1 VSVSQVRVSL
11 SAQQAQVL
19 GLVLPHLSGTVVDR
33 AEVSGGLVSIWVH
46 AAAGGAAC
54 PDCGTW
60 CTAVRDR
67 YRRRLRDAA
76 AGGRRVLIWLVV
88 RLLRCGNAQCPR
100 ASFAEQPQG
109 LAVPY
114 ARRTPLLAGQLG
126 AVAAALAGRAGSR
139 LARAVLAVEVSR
151 HTLVRVLMAVPEPA
165 AGLVRV
171 LGIDDFSLR
180 KGQAYATLLVDME
193 TGRPVDVLPDREQA
207 TVEEWLRA
215 HPGAEVICRDRGG
228 AYAAA
233 VRAAAPGAVQVAD
246 RWHLWHNLCEYA
258 GKAVAR
264 HRECAVSGSCAC
276 QGRPQ
281 DQRPQDQRQEDQQQ
295 QQEQQQQQQEEEQE
309 EEEGDGVPAGLEAIV
324 RERYAAVRELRAA
337 GKTQDEAA
345 AALGLSRQTAGRFWR
360 AASAQALLK
369 TRGTSALNPYKP
381 YLRRRWDQGI
391 TSIAALHREI
401 TALGYAGSEPTTY
414 AWLALLKL
422 AAPAE
427 PPAPPAARQIS
438 RWMLTDPARLGEDEQ
453 AQLAAALG
461 RCPDLHAL
469 AGHVT
474 EFAKMLTSRPGGRL
488 DSWLAAAGA
497 HPALA
502 SFANGIRHDHQA
514 VRNALTLEW
523 NSGRVEGLNTRTKQL
538 QRQMYGR
545 ASFPLLRKR
554 ILASQNTAPLPPRN
568 MRQSPPR
575 TKNLSRS

>member
-11 SAQQAQVL
+11 SAQEAQVL
-19 GLVLPHLSGTVVDR
+19 GLLLPHLAGTAVEGAGIAGD
-33 AEVSGGLVSIWVH
+33 LVIIDVR

-60 CTAVRDR
+60 CTAVHDR
-67 YRRRLRDAA
+67 YRRRLRDAP

-88 RLLRCGNAQCPR
+88 RLLRCGNAECLR
-100 ASFAEQPQG
+100 ASFAEQPAG

-114 ARRTPLLAGQLG
+114 ARKTPLLAGQLR

-151 HTLVRVLMAVPEPA
+151 HTLVRVLMALPEPA

-215 HPGAEVICRDRGG
+215 HPGTEVICRDRGG

-246 RWHLWHNLCEYA
+246 RWHVWHNLCEYA

-264 HRECAVSGSCAC
+264 HRECAGSGSCAC

-281 DQRPQDQRQEDQQQ
+281 DQRQEDQQH
-295 QQEQQQQQQEEEQE
+295 QQEEEQQ
-309 EEEGDGVPAGLEAIV
+309 EEGEGVPAGLEAVV
-324 RERYAAVRELRAA
+324 RERHRAVHELRAA

-345 AALGLSRQTAGRFWR
+345 AALGLSRQLAGRFWR
-360 AASAQALLK
+360 AASADSLLK
-369 TRGTSALNPYKP
+369 TRGASALDPYKP
-381 YLRRRWDQGI
+381 YLRRRWDQGA

-422 AAPAE
+422 AAPPKPA
-427 PPAPPAARQIS
+427 APPAARQIS

-461 RCPDLHAL
+461 RCPELHVL

-474 EFAKMLTSRPGGRL
+474 EFAKMLTGRLGGRL
-488 DSWLAAAGA
+488 DSWLAAAGE

-502 SFANGIRHDHQA
+502 SFASGIRQDYQA
-514 VRNALTLEW
+514 VRNALDLEW

-538 QRQMYGR
+538 HRQMYGR

-554 ILASQNTAPLPPRN
+554 ILT
-568 MRQSPPR
+568 
-575 TKNLSRS
+575 T